1 MRSARESRKLGG
13 VQPVSAGDEQADQSL
28 EPGEQ
33 EPESSGEVGW
43 RYARMGC
50 WILTALAAL
59 ALGVLW
65 LMGRPGAHRSPAP
78 DGSSSGSV
86 CERAR
91 RCCIETLEK
100 RVGLKGPAGAA
111 KAARA
116 CRAYARPG
124 LPDESCELGL
134 STFQKSAASLGI
146 ECR

>member
-1 MRSARESRKLGG
+1 MRFARESRKLGG
-13 VQPVSAGDEQADQSL
+13 VQPFSAGDEQADEPS
-28 EPGEQ
+28 EPGEEQ
-33 EPESSGEVGW
+33 AEPSGEVGW

-50 WILTALAAL
+50 WILTVLAAV

-78 DGSSSGSV
+78 DVSSGGSV

-116 CRAYARPG
+116 CRAYARAG

-134 STFQKSAASLGI
+134 ATFQKSAAALGI
-146 ECR
+146 ACR